1 MLTKGQIKKKLMGYT
16 NKELARKV
24 DISESYLVNILSG
37 KIKPSKQTLERLAQ
51 ALELDPDDVQK
62 PISRKLIEDL
72 SDKLN
77 DSNGKE

>member
-1 MLTKGQIKKKLMGYT
+1 MLTKGQVKKKLMGYT

>member
-1 MLTKGQIKKKLMGYT
+1 MLTKGQVKKKLMGYT

-37 KIKPSKQTLERLAQ
+37 KIKPSKQTLEKLAQ
-51 ALELDPDDVQK
+51 ALELAPDDVQK

-77 DSNGKE
+77 NSNEKE